1 MSDTAV
7 HFSDVGAIE
16 QGSMGVETGFDQQQS
31 FVFLGDLVS
40 AWKEAGRLD
49 AQLLRAIC
57 LLSIE
62 SPEQAGLGFTSWDLV
77 EAISKIRGR
86 MWSDPSDKARMSD
99 DIRQQWNKLLTTWE
113 TKSEGVAQ
121 QLSDAH
127 FPRTP
132 RLVKTEGGG
141 TGNPTLH
148 HIDWVTP
155 EGILISHDSA
165 PPFTAENGSA
175 AMVRYICEDIEEAN
189 PFARIFSRGF
199 QLKGWRRQLYIVV
212 LGGPLLFLWLLFVQ
226 VTFGITLS
234 YTVGA
239 KNILTSLLTLGIVY
253 WAVWASVGRL
263 YQLGGNNIVIA
274 PWWMQSVDND
284 RLLERRVPP
293 RYSDKTIKAVRY
305 VAPCP
310 LCGGSILATSG
321 RLEFFGRIVGR
332 CEEAPVEHVFSFDHV
347 TRNGKSLR

>member
-7 HFSDVGAIE
+7 HFSDAGAAE
-16 QGSMGVETGFDQQQS
+16 QEAMGVETGFDEQKS
-31 FVFLGDLVS
+31 FVFLGELVS

-49 AQLLRAIC
+49 VLLLRAIC

-62 SPEQAGLGFTSWDLV
+62 NPRQASLGFTSWDLV
-77 EAISKIRGR
+77 ETISKIRGR
-86 MWSDPSDKARMSD
+86 AWSDRSDKARMSD
-99 DIRQQWNKLLTTWE
+99 DIRQQWNKLLTTWD

-121 QLSDAH
+121 QLSDAY

-132 RLVKTEGGG
+132 KPLKTEGGG

-148 HIDWVTP
+148 RIEWVIPKLAPVT
-155 EGILISHDSA
+155 HDPA
-165 PPFTAENGSA
+165 PLAPAETGKA
-175 AMVRYICEDIEEAN
+175 ATVRYVCEDIEEAN

-212 LGGPLLFLWLLFVQ
+212 LGGPLLLLWLLFVQ

-239 KNILTSLLTLGIVY
+239 KSILTSLLSLGIVY

-263 YQLGGNNIVIA
+263 YQLGSNNIVIA
-274 PWWMQSVDND
+274 PWWMQSVDDD

-293 RYSDKTIKAVRY
+293 RYRDKTIKAVRY

-310 LCGGSILATSG
+310 LCGGRILATSG

-347 TRNGKSLR
+347 TRNGKCLR